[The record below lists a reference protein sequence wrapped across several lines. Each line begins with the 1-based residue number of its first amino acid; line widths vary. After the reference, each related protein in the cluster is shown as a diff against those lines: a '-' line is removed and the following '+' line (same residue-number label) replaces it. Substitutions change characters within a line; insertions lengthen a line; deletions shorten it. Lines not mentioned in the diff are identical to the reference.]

1 MSVDDVF
8 LLKAKITRQ
17 FTPSGTDG
25 KRKSEFFDIAKL
37 PRQLIPYAF
46 LEEMQVGGDFTEYLS
61 PSLIENKDMLRDFFG
76 NYIGVMPPPFFRK
89 PEEVGVVYKK
99 IERIYF
105 TKYYIF
111 EFENGK
117 ISNVKN
123 VD

>member
-1 MSVDDVF
+1 M
-8 LLKAKITRQ
+8 R
-17 FTPSGTDG
+17 
-25 KRKSEFFDIAKL
+25 FFWKL
-37 PRQLIPYAF
+37 YRRNAPA
-46 LEEMQVGGDFTEYLS
+46 
-61 PSLIENKDMLRDFFG
+61 
-76 NYIGVMPPPFFRK
+76 FFRK

-99 IERIYF
+99 IEMIYF